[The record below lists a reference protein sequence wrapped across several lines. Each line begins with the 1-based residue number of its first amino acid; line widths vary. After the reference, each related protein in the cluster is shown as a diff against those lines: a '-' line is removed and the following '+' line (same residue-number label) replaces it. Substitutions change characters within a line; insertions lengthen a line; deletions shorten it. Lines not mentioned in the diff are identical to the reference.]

1 MINRRFE
8 PPKGPGIDRRSF
20 VAGVALLAAP
30 FVRPASAGAPLKV
43 QLQWL
48 KNVESAGH
56 FVALKQGF
64 FREVGLDVSLTAGGP
79 QIDPVA
85 LLASGAADVAMV
97 SSPLSILA
105 ARARGVPI
113 VVLGCGATKS
123 ALGLAARA
131 DRGLTLPTAIKG
143 AKIGYQPVNRTLLKA
158 ILKANKLS
166 ENDITPTVV
175 TGDPTMLIEGRIDLM
190 TVSVLNVPLAMK
202 ERGIE
207 ASTWLAYDLGVPLQG
222 SVVTC
227 LENTLTKRRDEIT
240 RFLGALGKG
249 WAYNIAHPDEVAATV
264 AAEFGEGL
272 NVAHQTAY
280 NRGQIALISTDVTKS
295 KGLFWIER
303 SSWEAANAAA
313 HDTGI
318 IDTPVSLDNLLDISL
333 LETAKLPKA

>member
-1 MINRRFE
+1 M
-8 PPKGPGIDRRSF
+8 
-20 VAGVALLAAP
+20 
-30 FVRPASAGAPLKV
+30 
-43 QLQWL
+43 
-48 KNVESAGH
+48 
-56 FVALKQGF
+56 
-64 FREVGLDVSLTAGGP
+64 
-79 QIDPVA
+79 
-85 LLASGAADVAMV
+85 
-97 SSPLSILA
+97 
-105 ARARGVPI
+105 PI

-264 AAEFGEGL
+264 AAEFGEGP

-280 NRGQIALISTDVTKS
+280 NRGQTALISTDVTKS

-313 HDTGI
+313 LDTGI
-318 IDTPVSLDNLLDISL
+318 IGTSVEPRQSARCLAARSCQAAQSLKSPQPVRRRKPSPWSRISHRRQQNTFRSSISPHLRHTMPYVTPASAPASSMSPITGWPRS
-333 LETAKLPKA
+333 